1 MTDTDDG
8 MGYAYVDE
16 SLSTEDMIA
25 AEQSE
30 VSDEF
35 EASQVIGDTDSVE
48 FLAVDDIIG
57 N

>member
-1 MTDTDDG
+1 MSGDSLF
-8 MGYAYVDE
+8 GYAYVDD
-16 SLSTEDMIA
+16 SLSTEDMVA

-48 FLAVDDIIG
+48 FLAVDSIIG
-57 N
+57 D